1 MKQGGVLSPVL
12 FCLYID
18 GLLVTLSRAGVG
30 CFVGSNFVGALA
42 YADDIVLLAPTASAL
57 RTMLAICDNYAKDYS
72 ISFNASKSKCLVVL
86 PSSCR
91 FLREFVK
98 KCTFYIGDNPIEY
111 VDSFV
116 HLGHIITSQL
126 VDNEDILKRRNDF
139 VGQVNNVLCFFS
151 KLKSSIVDKLFHS
164 YCMSIYGCE
173 LWLLSNT
180 RIEDLCVT
188 WRKSLRRVWRLPYTT
203 HCYLLPL
210 LSQCLSLEDEISKR
224 SLNFIR
230 ECLCNSSRLVSAIAN
245 YGIYHGRYNSFLG
258 HNALVCSRKF
268 KVNICA
274 IASSEVNVNRTVNT
288 YSFKLIEEQQMRSA
302 NFLHELIFL
311 RDNYLVFSNNFDF
324 SREELDSI
332 IRVIC
337 TE

>member
-1 MKQGGVLSPVL
+1 MVVNFGCSA
-12 FCLYID
+12 
-18 GLLVTLSRAGVG
+18 TL
-30 CFVGSNFVGALA
+30 
-42 YADDIVLLAPTASAL
+42 
-57 RTMLAICDNYAKDYS
+57 
-72 ISFNASKSKCLVVL
+72 ASK
-86 PSSCR
+86 
-91 FLREFVK
+91 
-98 KCTFYIGDNPIEY
+98 I
-111 VDSFV
+111 
-116 HLGHIITSQL
+116 
-126 VDNEDILKRRNDF
+126 
-139 VGQVNNVLCFFS
+139 
-151 KLKSSIVDKLFHS
+151 
-164 YCMSIYGCE
+164 
-173 LWLLSNT
+173 
-180 RIEDLCVT
+180 CVT